1 MSADKQSFTVLG
13 AGGFIGAA
21 VSARLARLG
30 CNVHAVTRA
39 SLPHLFAARRDAG
52 HVINCI
58 GLTGDFRARSLD
70 TAEAH
75 VGLVA
80 RCLAEL
86 QFESFLL
93 LSSTRVYARATSTLE
108 DAALATV
115 PAEPSDLY
123 NLTKLAGE
131 ALCLADPR
139 PTVRVARLS
148 NVYGERMPAE
158 AFLGQVL
165 AEGISSGS
173 VLFRQS
179 PWSAK
184 DYISIATVARLLPV
198 IGMAGRHRLYNLA
211 CGHNTPH
218 AAIAD
223 LLHAVTGWR
232 TGFAPDAPTL
242 INVPIDTTRIT
253 TEFGAITCDLLADL
267 PSIIPA
273 EQEDQCSPSTS
284 HLAASPSGIRTVPSK
299 NTVSTLPRRS
309 RPYPP
314 HGSAVAGT

>member
-1 MSADKQSFTVLG
+1 MSTEDQSFTVLG

-21 VSARLARLG
+21 VAARLTSLG
-30 CNVHAVTRA
+30 CSVHAVTRV
-39 SLPHLFAARRDAG
+39 SLPHLFAARRNAG

-58 GLTGDFRARSLD
+58 GLTGDFRRRPLD

-86 QFESFLL
+86 QFDSFLL
-93 LSSTRVYARATSTLE
+93 LSSTRVYARARSTLE
-108 DAALATV
+108 DGALAAM
-115 PAEPSDLY
+115 PADPSDLY

-139 PTVRVARLS
+139 PTVRVVRLS
-148 NVYGERMPAE
+148 NVYGAGMPAE
-158 AFLGQVL
+158 TFLGQVL
-165 AEGISSGS
+165 AEGMSSGS

-184 DYISIATVARLLPV
+184 DYVSIGTVARLLPV
-198 IGMAGRHRLYNLA
+198 IGMGGRYRLYNVA
-211 CGHNTPH
+211 SGRNTAH

-223 LLHAVTGWR
+223 LLHAVAGWR
-232 TGFAPDAPTL
+232 TGFATDAPTL

-253 TEFGAITCDLLADL
+253 TEFGAITCDVMADL

-284 HLAASPSGIRTVPSK
+284 HLAASPSGIRTVPSR

-309 RPYPP
+309 RPFPP
-314 HGSAVAGT
+314 LGSAAAGT